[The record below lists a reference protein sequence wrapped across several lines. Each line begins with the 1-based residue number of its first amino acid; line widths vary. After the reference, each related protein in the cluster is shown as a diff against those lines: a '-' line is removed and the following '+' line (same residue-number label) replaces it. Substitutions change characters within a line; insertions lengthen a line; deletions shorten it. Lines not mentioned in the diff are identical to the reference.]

1 MKSLQDRFYAPIEK
15 AARKIVEYEA
25 ANVIK
30 AVNKHLG
37 ERSEASFNNW
47 LDDFYTAMPKHI
59 ENHLKPVMTAYAE
72 ASQKLAAGVI
82 ATPVGMTK
90 ELTEFADDYI
100 STYTLRHTGSSVG
113 QLKALVASTE
123 SKKLAAELK
132 KRVKEW
138 EKTRPAKIA
147 RDEVI
152 RESNA
157 VVRASYASAGVKK
170 LKWITQGSKSCD
182 FCNSLSGKIV
192 GIEKNFIEEGTELEG
207 KTGSGQFM
215 TVVGPKAHP
224 PIHQGCVCAIIPIF
238 SAGQIAKGFV
248 KAKTIKEAEEWALK
262 NGVQVLP
269 KTAEEAL
276 LIKEKALKQMF
287 KEFQDDPYS
296 LYDTLD
302 NWESKFKSKKYSPF
316 KNLDSDQIL
325 AVQNG
330 INHNS
335 QNMMFQEL
343 VEDFGFK
350 DHTIFSK
357 PFDMFEAGSG
367 GEFAGATTHIY
378 QNKYADMFLE
388 GHIPAPGKYGTN
400 GWGGIS
406 ASLRHESGH
415 GIYNNLVRNNPDFRK
430 QWERKVSGIEKIGN
444 KLTKYSSEKYDEA
457 FCELFATITD
467 ENYKK
472 GLFSDEIVDLG
483 DFLLSTIKKNK
494 FKPI

>member
-25 ANVIK
+25 KNVTK
-30 AVNKHLG
+30 AVNKHLK
-37 ERSEASFNNW
+37 ERSEAGFNNW

-82 ATPVGMTK
+82 GAPVGMTK

-123 SKKLAAELK
+123 AKKLAAVLK

-207 KTGSGQFM
+207 KTGSGQYMSIF
-215 TVVGPKAHP
+215 GPKAHP
-224 PIHQGCVCAIIPIF
+224 PIHIACVCAIIPIF

-248 KAKTIKEAEEWALK
+248 KAKTIKEAEEWAVKRGITKETQYHVESYNSNLEKIVTPVLSLDKINDIHEALDKALYQSGFGKMAKPLDLVKFEDIDNANATMGGAGSITFGPGAIMQGTPWLK
-262 NGVQVLP
+262 NRLKYFSKDMSPQQKMQIE
-269 KTAEEAL
+269 KT
-276 LIKEKALKQMF
+276 IKARVSGKYNYYPEHSAYAFKPEKA
-287 KEFQDDPYS
+287 
-296 LYDTLD
+296 
-302 NWESKFKSKKYSPF
+302 WESVTRHETGHIFHHRYLDEIDEFWQDKCAG
-316 KNLDSDQIL
+316 KNWR
-325 AVQNG
+325 
-330 INHNS
+330 
-335 QNMMFQEL
+335 
-343 VEDFGFK
+343 
-350 DHTIFSK
+350 
-357 PFDMFEAGSG
+357 
-367 GEFAGATTHIY
+367 
-378 QNKYADMFLE
+378 KYAPTSRAEDS
-388 GHIPAPGKYGTN
+388 
-400 GWGGIS
+400 W
-406 ASLRHESGH
+406 HE
-415 GIYNNLVRNNPDFRK
+415 
-430 QWERKVSGIEKIGN
+430 
-444 KLTKYSSEKYDEA
+444 TMA
-457 FCELFATITD
+457 
-467 ENYKK
+467 ENYTLYTANKK
-472 GLFSDEIVDLG
+472 ENLHSDIIEFFDHLKG
-483 DFLLSTIKKNK
+483 AN
-494 FKPI
+494 